1 MEMDVEKGPILPGEE
16 TQAKNNQT
24 KENRMNRVDQPTY
37 RRTEGKAQWEEAAP
51 RNQEWVPESE
61 QEQLKSETPTDRTTE
76 KTQQEK
82 AAHKHHEK
90 REGTP
95 GNTEL

>member
-1 MEMDVEKGPILPGEE
+1 MKMDVEKGSTLPGEE

-37 RRTEGKAQWEEAAP
+37 RRTEGKAQWEEVAP
-51 RNQEWVPESE
+51 RNQEWVPENE
-61 QEQLKSETPTDRTTE
+61 QKQLKSETPTYRTTE

-82 AAHKHHEK
+82 VAHKHYEK

-95 GNTEL
+95 GSTE